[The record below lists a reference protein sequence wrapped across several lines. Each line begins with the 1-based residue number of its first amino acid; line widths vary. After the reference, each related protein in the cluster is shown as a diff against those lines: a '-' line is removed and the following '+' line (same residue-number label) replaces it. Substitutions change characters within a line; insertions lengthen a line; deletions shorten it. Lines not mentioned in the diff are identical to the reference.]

1 MICYGNLFYN
11 LPLLGFHSNY
21 EYTINCCT
29 FLFNMSYSRIVI
41 KKYYTGIVKMGKSA
55 GLDSLAAEHFV
66 YSHSSA
72 TIHLSLLLP
81 VC

>member
-1 MICYGNLFYN
+1 MATYSTTYPSWAFTLTTNIQLTAVHFYLICHIHVS
-11 LPLLGFHSNY
+11 LLKNITQLS
-21 EYTINCCT
+21 
-29 FLFNMSYSRIVI
+29 
-41 KKYYTGIVKMGKSA
+41 IVKMGKSA

-72 TIHLSLLLP
+72 TMHLSLLLP